1 MCLMPFLQE
10 NEFLDAGFAPEDR
23 VILHADCNSFFAS
36 AESIDHPEYR
46 KVPMAVCGDP
56 KSRHGIILAKNDLA
70 RAYKIQTAETVYSAL
85 KKCPSLLLVPPTMG
99 LYKRLCEQIN
109 RIYES
114 YTDQVERFSIDES
127 FLDVTASR
135 PLFGTGQ
142 NIADTLRQRIRDE
155 IGLTISVGVSYNKT
169 FAKMG
174 SDYKK
179 PDATTLIS
187 RANYREL
194 LWPMP
199 IENMLFVG
207 KAGAARLRTMGIG
220 TIGALANGDPEAL
233 LRALGK
239 SGPELRL
246 AARGEDASPVAL
258 AGSDPEPKSMG
269 RGMTFPQ
276 DIRSREEILS
286 GLLLLCDQ
294 VGAQLRQ
301 RKLYASTLQVQ
312 IKDPNLKVISRQQP
326 LPCPTSSTR
335 VLLDT
340 AMEIVEKSVPA
351 GAPIR
356 LLTVTAARLSHE
368 GEEQLSLFGDTD
380 REEKQQRMEQAL
392 DSIRSRFGK
401 DALQYARLLP
411 RKEPDP

>member
-1 MCLMPFLQE
+1 
-10 NEFLDAGFAPEDR
+10 
-23 VILHADCNSFFAS
+23 
-36 AESIDHPEYR
+36 
-46 KVPMAVCGDP
+46 
-56 KSRHGIILAKNDLA
+56 
-70 RAYKIQTAETVYSAL
+70 
-85 KKCPSLLLVPPTMG
+85 
-99 LYKRLCEQIN
+99 
-109 RIYES
+109 
-114 YTDQVERFSIDES
+114 
-127 FLDVTASR
+127 
-135 PLFGTGQ
+135 
-142 NIADTLRQRIRDE
+142 
-155 IGLTISVGVSYNKT
+155 
-169 FAKMG
+169 
-174 SDYKK
+174 
-179 PDATTLIS
+179 
-187 RANYREL
+187 
-194 LWPMP
+194 
-199 IENMLFVG
+199 
-207 KAGAARLRTMGIG
+207 
-220 TIGALANGDPEAL
+220 
-233 LRALGK
+233 
-239 SGPELRL
+239 
-246 AARGEDASPVAL
+246 
-258 AGSDPEPKSMG
+258 
-269 RGMTFPQ
+269 MTFPQ

-335 VLLDT
+335 VLRDT

-368 GEEQLSLFGDTD
+368 GEEQLSLFGDTG